1 MPRALERQP
10 GPWGQNRA
18 EVSVAWPPLAR
29 SLGSA
34 DAGAGTDSAAR
45 SYFWSAEAEIRAQEN
60 SFWIIK
66 RDGYGSDAESPPT
79 SHMWVVTTRQGF
91 RADSW
96 SGGAW
101 RTRRSLGRGLEG
113 CVSLPARSLSALWL
127 YAEG

>member
-60 SFWIIK
+60 SFWIINV
-66 RDGYGSDAESPPT
+66 
-79 SHMWVVTTRQGF
+79 MVM
-91 RADSW
+91 
-96 SGGAW
+96 
-101 RTRRSLGRGLEG
+101 
-113 CVSLPARSLSALWL
+113 ARMQKVPQLLTCGW
-127 YAEG
+127 